1 MVRPLKR
8 INEPLPGPFLPGIR
22 AARPGIAQTGAAGST
37 EPKDHAMRITP
48 LDARKQEFRKAVRG
62 YDSDEVRAFLTTLAD
77 EYETVLV
84 DNKQLRDRIMEQE
97 DKIGEYKTMERTLRD
112 TLMTAERLMQDTRE
126 SAGKESE
133 LIVRD
138 AHLKARQ
145 ILEECRTRT
154 EELRRELVGL
164 RKEKETYLARFKSLA
179 EAQINFIET
188 HRNDF
193 QDLDKRLI
201 SMVDAVLEGVGEPA
215 RKAAGPLA
223 QQPQAAPRPPARP
236 ATPAWSN
243 PVPVVEQD
251 LPDADEPAAAPSPRP
266 AVPEHDAWRDYQP
279 LSARRQEPAAASAA
293 QPAAEARSPQ
303 TAEASPWSAGAWG
316 PKPNPTPAAEPAI
329 PVEDA
334 GDEADQAVA
343 ALHEDEPRPEPV
355 TAVW

>member
-1 MVRPLKR
+1 MVPPLKR
-8 INEPLPGPFLPGIR
+8 INEPIPGPFLPGIR
-22 AARPGIAQTGAAGST
+22 ADRPGIAQTGAAGST

-84 DNKQLRDRIMEQE
+84 DNKQLRERIMEQE

-126 SAGKESE
+126 SAGKEGE

-138 AHLKARQ
+138 AHMKARQ

-201 SMVDAVLEGVGEPA
+201 SMVDAVLEGVGESA
-215 RKAAGPLA
+215 RKPAGALA
-223 QQPQAAPRPPARP
+223 RQPQAAPRPPARP

-243 PVPVVEQD
+243 PVPEVEQD
-251 LPDADEPAAAPSPRP
+251 LADDDEPAAAPPAARP
-266 AVPEHDAWRDYQP
+266 AAPEHDAWRDYQP
-279 LSARRQEPAAASAA
+279 VSARHQEQAAAQPAPAA
-293 QPAAEARSPQ
+293 QPAAP
-303 TAEASPWSAGAWG
+303 TAL
-316 PKPNPTPAAEPAI
+316 PAPAT
-329 PVEDA
+329 PVEDT

>member
-1 MVRPLKR
+1 
-8 INEPLPGPFLPGIR
+8 
-22 AARPGIAQTGAAGST
+22 
-37 EPKDHAMRITP
+37 MRITP

-84 DNKQLRDRIMEQE
+84 DNKQLRERIMEQE

-112 TLMTAERLMQDTRE
+112 TLMTAERLMQDTRD
-126 SAGKESE
+126 SAGKEGE

-138 AHLKARQ
+138 AHMKARQ

-201 SMVDAVLEGVGEPA
+201 SMVDAVLEGVGESARMPA
-215 RKAAGPLA
+215 PDLRS
-223 QQPQAAPRPPARP
+223 QPRAAPRLPARP
-236 ATPAWSN
+236 AMPAWSN
-243 PVPVVEQD
+243 PVPAVDQD
-251 LPDADEPAAAPSPRP
+251 QTDDNEALAAPPARP
-266 AVPEHDAWRDYQP
+266 AVQEHDAWRDYQP
-279 LSARRQEPAAASAA
+279 LSNKRQEHAPAAPAAAAA
-293 QPAAEARSPQ
+293 AAPVVPLAAPAVQPAAPPAVEAGIPQ
-303 TAEASPWSAGAWG
+303 AGEASPWSAGAWG
-316 PKPNPTPAAEPAI
+316 PKPNPASEPA
-329 PVEDA
+329 PQNQPEE
-334 GDEADQAVA
+334 GSDEADQAVA
-343 ALHEDEPRPEPV
+343 ALHEDGPRPEPV